1 MTLYAATRDLHHAC
15 EAHPVGQRMSAGTV
29 TPQEWA
35 DWLAAFRALHQ
46 AIDPHLPL
54 HLTRVALLD
63 ADLAMMQA
71 EHRVIGR
78 APEAARRFADGLTTE
93 DARLGA
99 AYVLHGAHR
108 RGGAVLAKTMAS
120 LRYATAHVFY
130 PLPAEAEAF
139 VKQLRERAD
148 LAEPAIATFRALLAV
163 MDEINKSGETPQ

>member
-1 MTLYAATRDLHHAC
+1 MSLYAATRDLHHAC
-15 EAHPVGQRMSAGTV
+15 EAHEVGQRMSAGTV

-35 DWLAAFRALHQ
+35 DWLAAFRAIHRV
-46 AIDPHLPL
+46 IDPHLPL

-71 EHRVIGR
+71 EHGVVGR
-78 APEAARRFADGLTTE
+78 EPKAARLFAEGLAGDT
-93 DARLGA
+93 DRLGA

-130 PLPAEAEAF
+130 PLPSEAEAL
-139 VKQLRERAD
+139 VKQLREQTE
-148 LAEPAIATFRALLAV
+148 LAEPATATFRALLAV
-163 MDEINKSGETPQ
+163 MDEING

>member
-1 MTLYAATRDLHHAC
+1 MTLYAATRELHHAC

-35 DWLAAFRALHQ
+35 DWLAAFRAIHRV
-46 AIDPHLPL
+46 IDPHLPL

-78 APEAARRFADGLTTE
+78 APEAARQFAEELTTE

-139 VKQLRERAD
+139 VKQLRDRSELAD
-148 LAEPAIATFRALLAV
+148 AATATFHALLLS
-163 MDEINKSGETPQ
+163 MDEIARSS

>member
-1 MTLYAATRDLHHAC
+1 MSLYAATRDLHHAC

-35 DWLAAFRALHQ
+35 DWLAAFRAIHRVV
-46 AIDPHLPL
+46 DPHLPS

-71 EHRVIGR
+71 EHGVTGR
-78 APEAARRFADGLTTE
+78 KPEAARRFADGLTTE

-120 LRYATAHVFY
+120 LRFATGHVFY

-139 VKQLRERAD
+139 VKQLRDRLE
-148 LAEPAIATFRALLAV
+148 LAEAATATFRALLAS
-163 MDEINKSGETPQ
+163 MDEIAGGR

>member
-15 EAHPVGQRMSAGTV
+15 ESHPVGQRMSAGTV

-35 DWLAAFRALHQ
+35 DWLAAFRTIHQ
-46 AIDPHLPL
+46 AIDFYLPL

-78 APEAARRFADGLTTE
+78 APEAARRFADGLTTA
-93 DARLGA
+93 DVRLGA

-120 LRYATAHVFY
+120 LRFATAHVFY
-130 PLPAEAEAF
+130 PLPTEAEAF
-139 VKQLRERAD
+139 VKQLRDRTE
-148 LAEPAIATFRALLAV
+148 LATTAMETFRVLLAC
-163 MDEINKSGETPQ
+163 MDEING

>member
-35 DWLAAFRALHQ
+35 DWLAAFRAIHRV
-46 AIDPHLPL
+46 IDPHLPL

-63 ADLAMMQA
+63 ADLAAMQA
-71 EHRVIGR
+71 EHGVTGR
-78 APEAARRFADGLTTE
+78 EPEAARRFAYWLTTE

-108 RGGAVLAKTMAS
+108 RGGAVLIKTMAS
-120 LRYATAHVFY
+120 LRYVTGHVVY
-130 PLPAEAEAF
+130 PLPSEAEAF
-139 VKQLRERAD
+139 VKNMRERAD
-148 LAEPAIATFRALLAV
+148 LAEPATATFRALLAV
-163 MDEINKSGETPQ
+163 MDEIHDSGNG